1 MPEGGVAVQVF
12 GEEVSYR
19 GEFVADESEAEEPG
33 AHRVFRVFVLL
44 GFGAGG
50 FDFLRQFAERQAKLN
65 VALELTG
72 VDAVLLAALGCVE
85 LEKPEFNRSLREG
98 GVEVEH
104 VVAAGIVVLC
114 PAVIRAVAFVLGIR

>member
-65 VALELTG
+65 VALELSR

-85 LEKPEFNRSLREG
+85 LEKPGFNRSLREG
-98 GVEVEH
+98 GVKVEH

-114 PAVIRAVAFVLGIR
+114 PAVIRAVAFVLV